1 MPLCGFDPRSGR
13 PRSAQ
18 GSSTSVDMMWA
29 PTFLTSLCI
38 RGGSHGGI
46 ATDSLTCSPHKN
58 VATESSDLTTKG
70 LARPGSTHVES
81 VGSEILPSASAVLGR
96 GGRGAGNQT
105 TYIMWP
111 RASYPLVP
119 KNLAIKQ
126 LLRTGY

>member
-1 MPLCGFDPRSGR
+1 
-13 PRSAQ
+13 
-18 GSSTSVDMMWA
+18 MWA

-38 RGGSHGGI
+38 RGGSQGGI

-58 VATESSDLTTKG
+58 VDTESSDLTTKG

-81 VGSEILPSASAVLGR
+81 VGSEILPSVSAVLGGE
-96 GGRGAGNQT
+96 GGRRGAGNQT

-111 RASYPLVP
+111 QASYPLVP